1 MPAHTYQWLSE
12 LLAVMLPDLE
22 DMPKGAKGQEF
33 ARKWFSS
40 LLRRFAERG
49 LTTPYQQRNHVVS
62 TRHEIRAQFGDDHPS
77 LEVVG
82 FDEPTWQ
89 QINQELSDRMETRS
103 ENQRLLDNPD
113 GIVAKGKS
121 LLDHTTLPELACGL
135 AVATGRR
142 FSELLSG
149 QSRYESASAWSV
161 YFTGQRKHKG
171 DPEDFCF
178 EIPTLVSADQVL
190 NSWGRLLKLI
200 GTDVLTPHSINNRF
214 NHIVNAAAERHF
226 RGLVPPRLPAANP
239 GEEGT
244 ERDPHARE
252 RKTDAIYLH
261 LFRAVYATIAV
272 HWYCPPRVNRITYKA
287 EIQGHRQ
294 ILEAADGTM
303 RRSYAASR
311 HYDDYQIGNGKGNI
325 DGRQGIKLGTLPGL
339 EILTVF
345 RKPGRGEDIL
355 LTDSNDEL
363 PVTLPFT
370 SFIPS
375 PSGASTPTTEPEIPM
390 PPTTPTPTPEAAP
403 AQVEATPGAAPVV
416 GAAPAKPITKKVRSA
431 SYRIYPDDKARLESE
446 RAKVNEGRATS
457 DHLSQHDHL
466 RSLLELAAHAASF
479 EQAAQRT
486 EAAETRVE
494 QERQRANEL
503 AVRLAAQAQESNRLS
518 DILRAIRPQA
528 ADFAPLTAVAKEL
541 LDLALSMENGAVKEK
556 LLSLASRTLGGMP
569 APTEAATPAKT
580 SEPPRAATRPAVA
593 PRPAATPSPEPRPAL
608 APAAAQAETP
618 RRDADEDEGASD
630 KPPVTAKPSPAHT
643 HAASARS
650 RERLDQALKSMMDFN
665 DRQENLAAMWAI
677 TPSTVAK
684 LTGANRV
691 AIRSYFAQNADR
703 IKEHHDRH
711 GITERNNYLHGRHKE
726 KIEDV
731 IDAAP
736 ATANTG
742 NSE

>member
-40 LLRRFAERG
+40 LLRRFSERG

-62 TRHEIRAQFGDDHPS
+62 TRHEIRARFGDDHPA
-77 LEVVG
+77 LEIVG

-89 QINQELSDRMETRS
+89 QINQELSDRMEARS

-113 GIVAKGKS
+113 GIVAKGES

-149 QSRYESASAWSV
+149 QSRYEPASVWSV

-171 DPEDFCF
+171 DPKDFCF
-178 EIPTLVSADQVL
+178 EIPTLVSAAQVL
-190 NSWGRLLKLI
+190 NAWGRLLKLI
-200 GTDVLTPHSINNRF
+200 GAEILTPHSINNRF
-214 NHIVNAAAERHF
+214 NHMVNAAAERHF
-226 RGLVPPRLPAANP
+226 RGLVPPRLPAAAP
-239 GEEGT
+239 GEEST

-252 RKTDAIYLH
+252 RKADAIYLH

-294 ILEAADGTM
+294 ILEAADGKM

-311 HYDDYQIGNGKGNI
+311 HYDDYQIGDGKGNI

-339 EILTVF
+339 EILTIF
-345 RKPGRGEDIL
+345 RRPGKGEDVE
-355 LTDSNDEL
+355 LTDGDSTDGISVDV
-363 PVTLPFT
+363 PVTIVTPP
-370 SFIPS
+370 IS
-375 PSGASTPTTEPEIPM
+375 PSEPETSMPPKTPTR
-390 PPTTPTPTPEAAP
+390 TPEAAP
-403 AQVEATPGAAPVV
+403 APVEAAPAAAPVPV
-416 GAAPAKPITKKVRSA
+416 TEKAPAKPKSKPGL
-431 SYRIYPDDKARLESE
+431 YRIHPDDKARLEES
-446 RAKVNEGRATS
+446 RTKVE
-457 DHLSQHDHL
+457 DLSQPDHL
-466 RSLLELAAHAASF
+466 RSMLELAARAATF
-479 EQAAQRT
+479 QDAAQRT
-486 EAAETRVE
+486 DAAEARIE

-503 AVRLAAQAQESNRLS
+503 AARLEAQTQESKRLS

-528 ADFAPLTAVAKEL
+528 ADFAPLAGVAKEL
-541 LDLALSMENGAVKEK
+541 LDLALSMENGAVRDK

-580 SEPPRAATRPAVA
+580 SESPRAATRPAVA
-593 PRPAATPSPEPRPAL
+593 PRPAATPSPEPRSSPS
-608 APAAAQAETP
+608 PAAGQAEP
-618 RRDADEDEGASD
+618 PSEEANKDAEGTED
-630 KPPVTAKPSPAHT
+630 KPPVTAKPAPAHT
-643 HAASARS
+643 HAASARG
-650 RERLDQALKSMMDFN
+650 RKRLDQAVKSIMDFN
-665 DRQENLAAMWAI
+665 DQQQNLMAMWAI
-677 TPSTVAK
+677 TPSTIAK
-684 LTGANRV
+684 LTGANREL
-691 AIRSYFAQNADR
+691 IRSYFAQNAER
-703 IKEHHDRH
+703 IKEHHERH
-711 GITERNNYLHGRHKE
+711 GITERNNYLHGSHKE

-731 IDAAP
+731 IDATP
-736 ATANTG
+736 ATTNAG
-742 NSE
+742 AAE